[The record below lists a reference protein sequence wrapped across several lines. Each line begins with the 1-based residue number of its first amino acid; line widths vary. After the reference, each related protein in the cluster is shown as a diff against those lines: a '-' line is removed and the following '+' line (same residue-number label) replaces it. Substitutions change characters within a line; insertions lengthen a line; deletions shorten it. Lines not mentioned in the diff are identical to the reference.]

1 MAQISVTALSALLPE
16 DVTASHQII
25 VFTQDG
31 DTERVPLDG
40 AVDQA
45 NSNNGCVCIKSA
57 SLTITSAQ
65 VLALNSTPL
74 TIVAAQGVGTAIEVI
89 SASVKIDFNTTAYA
103 TVTNLLISNS
113 SSNTDQF
120 RGGGVLAST
129 VSTFKRFV
137 LTDPTGATDT
147 QIIENDSLI
156 IHCAS
161 ADPTAGDSDITVYV
175 LYRVITL

>member
-31 DTERVPLDG
+31 NTERVAFDG
-40 AVDQA
+40 AVSQS
-45 NSNNGCVCIKSA
+45 NSNKGCECIKSA
-57 SLTITSAQ
+57 SLTIASAD
-65 VLALNSTPL
+65 VLQLNSTPL

-103 TVTNLLISNS
+103 TNTTLQLISP
-113 SSNTDQF
+113 
-120 RGGGVLAST
+120 GGATLVQATTTTVLAVTQNTHTGFIRTAPIASGGSIFENTELT
-129 VSTFKRFV
+129 VNVFN
-137 LTDPTGATDT
+137 G
-147 QIIENDSLI
+147 N
-156 IHCAS
+156 
-161 ADPTAGDSDITVYV
+161 PTAGDSDITVYV

>member
-1 MAQISVTALSALLPE
+1 MSQISVTALSALLPE

-31 DTERVPLDG
+31 DTERVALDG

-103 TVTNLLISNS
+103 TNVGVQLICDGADEPQLTSLTALNASVTSTRKLGVDTTFSAS
-113 SSNTDQF
+113 DTQ
-120 RGGGVLAST
+120 VLANADLQL
-129 VSTFKRFV
+129 FV
-137 LTDPTGATDT
+137 PSG
-147 QIIENDSLI
+147 
-156 IHCAS
+156 
-161 ADPTAGDSDITVYV
+161 DPTAGDSDITVYV